1 MKEKQIDFELPQDHK
16 NKLQN
21 KMLTSAII
29 GVAFVGAIFFAGMQY
44 QKSHTETRLPANQ
57 ACLSYAAAVSE
68 SLKTFPQVDGKKIVD
83 LQSECSKQEA
93 SYSVVLKEQ
102 K

>member
-16 NKLQN
+16 KKLQN
-21 KMLTSAII
+21 KMLTSALI
-29 GVAFVGAIFFAGMQY
+29 GAAFVGAIFFAGMQY
-44 QKSHTETRLPANQ
+44 QKTHTEERLPANE
-57 ACLSYAAAVSE
+57 ACLAYATAVEE
-68 SLKTFPQVDGKKIVD
+68 SLKTFPVVDGQKIVD
-83 LQSECSKQEA
+83 LKNECAKQET